1 LIDRAARLA
10 VEPGRVRPAR
20 EIIMTLRFVSA
31 AVFSMALALPAIA
44 HADDV
49 ATVPIA
55 GTRLDISA
63 QGEVTRDPDIA
74 TLSAG
79 VVTQAS
85 TAASAMSDNAKRM
98 AASVAALRR
107 AGVADKDIRT
117 ASLSLQPQ
125 YRYADNQPPAVTGYQ
140 ASNQLTV
147 TFRDIKQAG
156 PILDALVAQG
166 VNQISGPDFA
176 LEHPDQALDEARAQ
190 AMQKARAKAE
200 IYARAAG
207 LSVKRIVA
215 IGEGGGYSPQPP
227 RPMAMMAA
235 RMKESTDLQPG
246 EEKIGVTV
254 NVTFELQ

>member
-1 LIDRAARLA
+1 MTYRILFGAALTLA
-10 VEPGRVRPAR
+10 MPA
-20 EIIMTLRFVSA
+20 A
-31 AVFSMALALPAIA
+31 AL
-44 HADDV
+44 ADDV
-49 ATVPIA
+49 AMVPIA
-55 GTRLDISA
+55 GTRLDVSA
-63 QGEVTRDPDIA
+63 DGEVTRAPDIA

-85 TAASAMSDNAKRM
+85 TAASAMADNAKKM
-98 AASVAALRR
+98 AATVAAIRR

-117 ASLSLQPQ
+117 SSLSLQPQ
-125 YRYADNQPPAVTGYQ
+125 YRYADNQPPVVTGYQ

-156 PILDALVAQG
+156 PILDVLVGQG

-176 LEHPDQALDEARAQ
+176 LDHPDAALDEARIA
-190 AMQKARAKAE
+190 AMQKARAKADL
-200 IYARAAG
+200 YAKASGMA
-207 LSVKRIVA
+207 VKRIVA
-215 IGEGGGYSPQPP
+215 ISEGGGYSPQPP
-227 RPMAMMAA
+227 RPMVMMAA

>member
-1 LIDRAARLA
+1 MKYRLLSVAALTLTL
-10 VEPGRVRPAR
+10 PA
-20 EIIMTLRFVSA
+20 A
-31 AVFSMALALPAIA
+31 ALA
-44 HADDV
+44 DDI

-55 GTRLDISA
+55 GTRLDVSA
-63 QGEVTRDPDIA
+63 EGAVTRAPDIA

-79 VVTQAS
+79 VVTQSA
-85 TAASAMSDNAKRM
+85 TAAAAMAENAKKM
-98 AASVAALRR
+98 AAAVSALKR

-117 ASLSLQPQ
+117 SSLSLQPQ
-125 YRYADNQPPAVTGYQ
+125 YRYADNQPPVVTGYQ

-176 LEHPDQALDEARAQ
+176 LEHPDAAMDEARIE
-190 AMQKARAKAE
+190 AMRKARAKADL
-200 IYARAAG
+200 YAKAAG
-207 LSVKRIVA
+207 MTVKRIVA
-215 IGEGGGYSPQPP
+215 IGESGGYSPQPP
-227 RPMAMMAA
+227 RPMVMMAA

-254 NVTFELQ
+254 TVTFELQ

>member
-1 LIDRAARLA
+1 MKYRFLSVAAL
-10 VEPGRVRPAR
+10 
-20 EIIMTLRFVSA
+20 T
-31 AVFSMALALPAIA
+31 LALPTAA
-44 HADDV
+44 LAADI

-55 GTRLDISA
+55 GTRLDVSA
-63 QGEVTRDPDIA
+63 EGDVTRAPDIA

-79 VVTQAS
+79 VVTQSS
-85 TAASAMSDNAKRM
+85 TAAAAMAENAKKM
-98 AASVAALRR
+98 VAAVSALKR

-117 ASLSLQPQ
+117 SSLSLQPQ

-156 PILDALVAQG
+156 PILDALVTQG

-176 LEHPDQALDEARAQ
+176 LEHPDAAMDEARMQ
-190 AMQKARAKAE
+190 AMQKARAKADL
-200 IYARAAG
+200 YARAAG
-207 LSVKRIVA
+207 MTVKRIVA

-227 RPMAMMAA
+227 RPMVMMAA

>member
-1 LIDRAARLA
+1 MKYRLLSVAALTLML
-10 VEPGRVRPAR
+10 PA
-20 EIIMTLRFVSA
+20 A
-31 AVFSMALALPAIA
+31 ALA
-44 HADDV
+44 DDI

-55 GTRLDISA
+55 GTRLDVSA
-63 QGEVTRDPDIA
+63 EGAVTRAPDIA

-79 VVTQAS
+79 VVTQSA
-85 TAASAMSDNAKRM
+85 TAAAAMAENAKKM
-98 AASVAALRR
+98 AAAVSALKR

-117 ASLSLQPQ
+117 SSLSLQPQ
-125 YRYADNQPPAVTGYQ
+125 YRYADNQPPVVTGYQ

-176 LEHPDQALDEARAQ
+176 LEHPDAAMDEARIQ
-190 AMQKARAKAE
+190 AMRKARAKADL
-200 IYARAAG
+200 YAKAAG
-207 LSVKRIVA
+207 MTVKRIVA
-215 IGEGGGYSPQPP
+215 IGESGGYSPQPP
-227 RPMAMMAA
+227 RPMVMMAA

-254 NVTFELQ
+254 TVTFELQ

>member
-1 LIDRAARLA
+1 
-10 VEPGRVRPAR
+10 
-20 EIIMTLRFVSA
+20 
-31 AVFSMALALPAIA
+31 MALALPSAA
-44 HADDV
+44 RADDV

-63 QGEVTRDPDIA
+63 EGQVTRDPDIA
-74 TLSAG
+74 TLTAG
-79 VVTQAS
+79 VVTQAV
-85 TAASAMSDNAKRM
+85 TAATAMADNAKRM
-98 AASVAALRR
+98 ATSVAALRR

-117 ASLSLQPQ
+117 ASLNLQPQ

-140 ASNQLTV
+140 ASNQLIV

-176 LEHPDQALDEARAQ
+176 LEHPDAALDEARAQ
-190 AMQKARAKAE
+190 AMQKARAKADV
-200 IYARAAG
+200 YARAAG
-207 LSVKRIVA
+207 QSVKRIVA
-215 IGEGGGYSPQPP
+215 ISEGGSYSPQPP
-227 RPMAMMAA
+227 RPMVMMAA

-246 EEKIGVTV
+246 AEKIGVTV